1 MSEVE
6 FVKIKVGFDS
16 ETEQVG
22 FNPMVISG
30 LETSKAVEKF
40 MSKASKAIRNTW
52 VNLNKEDKEE
62 ILRLM
67 HEKNL
72 LK

>member
-6 FVKIKVGFDS
+6 FVKIKVSFDS

-22 FNPMVISG
+22 FNPMVITG
-30 LETSKAVEKF
+30 LEKSKAVEKF

-52 VNLNKEDKEE
+52 INLTKDDKAE
-62 ILRLM
+62 ILKLM
-67 HEKNL
+67 HENKL